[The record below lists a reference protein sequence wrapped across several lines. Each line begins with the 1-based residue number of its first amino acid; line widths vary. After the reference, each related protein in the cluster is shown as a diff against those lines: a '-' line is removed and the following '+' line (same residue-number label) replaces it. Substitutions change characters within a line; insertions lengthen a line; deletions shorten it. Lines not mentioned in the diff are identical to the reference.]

1 MKKLFLLAIATAF
14 GAFAYA
20 QKNYT
25 NPNFKKLSSQ
35 HKLIAI
41 IPAEVKI
48 TYKAQPRYF
57 DYEAN
62 RDKEIELSYK
72 VQSALYTFFLERE
85 MKTTIGFQDL
95 EKTNV
100 LLKRAGMLD
109 SLNSFTKEEIAKVLG
124 VDAIVSE
131 NYEVEHFNGRPD
143 RTKPTPTERPSA
155 FENPATITGA
165 VTLTVVLNDGTSGN
179 LLWRFYS
186 NERDFDVFSTMD
198 MIERV
203 AKKPVKNFP
212 YTK

>member
-14 GAFAYA
+14 GTLTYA
-20 QKNYT
+20 QKAYII
-25 NPNFKKLSSQ
+25 PNFKQLSSQ

-41 IPAEVKI
+41 LPADVKI

-62 RDKEIELSYK
+62 KDKEIELSYK
-72 VQSALYTFFLERE
+72 VQSALYTFLLERE
-85 MKTTIGFQDL
+85 MKSTVGFQDL

-109 SLNSFTKEEIAKVLG
+109 SLNLFTKEEIAKALA
-124 VDAIVSE
+124 VDAVVSE
-131 NYEVEHFNGRPD
+131 KYEVEHFNARSDKSAPMG
-143 RTKPTPTERPSA
+143 KPSA
-155 FENPATITGA
+155 FENPATITGS
-165 VTLTVVLNDGTSGN
+165 VTLAVALNDSASGN
-179 LLWRFYS
+179 LLWRFYA
-186 NERDFDVFSTMD
+186 NDRDYDIFSTMD